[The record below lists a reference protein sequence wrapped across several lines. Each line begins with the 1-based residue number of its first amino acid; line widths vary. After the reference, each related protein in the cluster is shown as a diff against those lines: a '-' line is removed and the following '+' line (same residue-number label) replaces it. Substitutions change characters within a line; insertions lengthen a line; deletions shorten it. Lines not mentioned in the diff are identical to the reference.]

1 MERLIEKGVMDLR
14 DFYSLILRHLVTV
27 IVCVLLGLAGGIGA
41 TALMTPMYQA
51 QVQLFVS
58 TPSSTLDLS
67 SVIQGS
73 SFSQQRVKSYAQII
87 NGPSTLV
94 PVINQLKLDIPFS
107 KLSKRV
113 KASAPLDTV
122 LINVTVSDESAS
134 QAARI
139 ANAVGLEFSRT
150 VNRLELAQ
158 NTNSSTTIKVSVVKS
173 ATIPTTPASPRPL
186 LNIALG
192 LILGL
197 GLGVGIG
204 IVRQIFDNT
213 VKKEEDL
220 GDVPLLAA
228 IGFDE
233 SAQDKPLITQISRYH
248 ARTEAFRQLRTN
260 IQYLKT
266 DLPSK
271 VISFTSALPGE
282 GKTST
287 ATNLAISFAQSGM
300 RVALIEADMR
310 RPKVSE
316 YLGLD
321 KKIKGLSE
329 LLVNTSGLTDEMVAE
344 ALVKRESEGI
354 NFLPSGKIPPNP
366 AELLDSQ
373 RFDEL
378 IEILRKNH
386 DYIFI
391 DCPPALPVA
400 DASIIAT
407 RVDGTVIVTKAG
419 STHINQFLGVRESI
433 ANVGSRVVGAV
444 LNMIPRTRSYGDYGY
459 RYGYGYGRSYKYAGK
474 YGPYGKNKT
483 YDPQRA
489 YAPEVDGNQRD

>member
-1 MERLIEKGVMDLR
+1 MDLR
-14 DFYSLILRHLVTV
+14 DFYALILRYLITV
-27 IVCVLLGLAGGIGA
+27 IICTLLGLGGGILA
-41 TALMTPMYQA
+41 TNLATPLYQS

-58 TPSSTLDLS
+58 TPTSSLDLS

-94 PVINQLKLDIPFS
+94 PVINQLKLDAPYAT
-107 KLSKRV
+107 LAKRV

-122 LINVTVSDESAS
+122 LINVTVTDESPL

-139 ANAVGLEFSRT
+139 ANAVGVEFSKT

-158 NTNSSTTIKVSVVKS
+158 NSAEAAIKVSVVKS
-173 ATIPTTPASPRPL
+173 ASPSSTPSSPRPL

-213 VKKEEDL
+213 VKSEEDL

-233 SAQDKPLITQISRYH
+233 SANEKPLITQISRYH

-287 ATNLAISFAQSGM
+287 ATNLAISFAQSGL
-300 RVALIEADMR
+300 RVALIEGDMR
-310 RPKVSE
+310 RPKISE
-316 YLGLD
+316 YLGVD
-321 KKIKGLSE
+321 KKSQGLSE
-329 LLVNTSGLTDEMVAE
+329 LLVSSSPLTDEMVSNS
-344 ALVKRESEGI
+344 LIRKEGENI
-354 NFLPSGKIPPNP
+354 DLLPSGQIPTNP
-366 AELLDSQ
+366 AELLDSV

-378 IEILRKNH
+378 ISIVRKDH
-386 DYIFI
+386 DYIII

-419 STHINQFLGVRESI
+419 STHINQFHGVRESI
-433 ANVGSRVVGAV
+433 LNVGSRIVGAV

-459 RYGYGYGRSYKYAGK
+459 RYGYGYGSGYKYGSK
-474 YGPYGKNKT
+474 YGPYARSRT

-489 YAPEVDGNQRD
+489 YAPEQENNQRN